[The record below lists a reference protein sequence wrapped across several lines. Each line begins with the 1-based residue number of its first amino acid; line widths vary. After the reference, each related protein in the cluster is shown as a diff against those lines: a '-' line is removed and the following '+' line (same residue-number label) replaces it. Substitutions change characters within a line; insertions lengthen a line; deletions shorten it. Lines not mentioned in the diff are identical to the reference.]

1 MSFISMPKNFR
12 KNKADTDPKGFVP
25 NSMIDT
31 LFDYKTFLDS
41 RDLNGSIALK
51 APEQQKNIA
60 VIGGG
65 ASGLVAAYELSK
77 IDNIH
82 VTLFEAADRLGG
94 RMDSVYVQ
102 DGDLNQ
108 KVFELGCMRFPP
120 TSYTL
125 YHYLNKF
132 GLKATPNFPDPGKV
146 PTKLLYENEVINWP
160 AGQPTPDNEDFQRIG
175 DDFGK
180 IINFLLGDASAP
192 DIENP
197 SKLFDYWAIYQ
208 SDPTE
213 QTKQKV
219 VDAWQGILT
228 QYVGVTY
235 FDAVFELAQNRLLVS
250 RPWTQEDM
258 NKFGA
263 LGVGA
268 GGFGPLYGVDFVE
281 ILRLFANGWEDNQ
294 ELLLDGIGA
303 LTQAFEFALLD
314 ARTAS
319 GKPKVSIELNA
330 KVKSLVKLA
339 GDKYALSVSNNGGQV
354 ISSQFDSVVVATTTR
369 AMEYMGLTIA
379 NDLDSCESEKSQDLI
394 SQNVKVAIRNLHLMN
409 SSKLFV
415 TTESKFWYPENNPQ
429 GNELPFNIQTDEL
442 MRGLYCLNYDEDV
455 DGKPNTQGKG
465 VVLISY
471 VWGDDSSKLLA
482 LSPEERFQQF
492 LPAIYAVNP
501 EFAALLEKQ
510 TQKVSCI
517 DWESTSNIYGAFKL
531 NYPGQEQSNKDAFFQ
546 YQQENQGLFLAGDS
560 ISWAGG
566 WLEGAMPTGIN
577 AACAAAK
584 YVGAKVIDNSP
595 LTDIAKNMYDYGI
608 GSNTGFCTL
617 KESGF
622 LSASSIAEYQFGQG
636 DFSIEATVRT
646 LSPGTVVGNKSTAGG
661 SGGYLLVIQPD
672 GSIKF
677 ATDNGE
683 TYYQIESELS
693 DVKDGNWH
701 SVVAVRKD
709 GELTLH
715 LDGKLLE
722 STQSGASNQS
732 PLNVSNSLDVLI
744 GSVQQNQEPFIHYT
758 GDVSQV
764 RLWRRALSEQEVAS
778 QYEQGTI
785 IDKEGLVAHWPL
797 AINTDDIS
805 ENENN
810 VSVNGDVT
818 FESVS

>member
-1 MSFISMPKNFR
+1 MSFISMPKNLR
-12 KNKADTDPKGFVP
+12 KNKADADSKGFVP
-25 NSMIDT
+25 KSMIDT
-31 LFDYKTFLDS
+31 LFDYKAFLDS
-41 RDLNGSIALK
+41 SDSHGSIALK
-51 APEQQKNIA
+51 APEQQKSIA

-77 IDNIH
+77 IDNIN

-94 RMDSVYVQ
+94 RMDSVYVE

-146 PTKLLYENEVINWP
+146 PTELLYENKVIPWH
-160 AGQPTPDNEDFQRIG
+160 AGQPTPSDKDFQRIG
-175 DDFGK
+175 DDFNN

-208 SDPTE
+208 SDPSE

-219 VDAWQGILT
+219 VDAWQEILT
-228 QYVGVTY
+228 QYAEVTY
-235 FDAVFELAQNRLLVS
+235 FDAVFKLAQNRSLVT

-303 LTQAFEFALLD
+303 LTQAFEFALLG
-314 ARTAS
+314 AKTAD

-330 KVKSLVKLA
+330 KVKNISKSA
-339 GDKYALSVSNNGGQV
+339 DKYELLVSNNGGRV
-354 ISSQFDSVVVATTTR
+354 VSSQFDSVIVATTTR

-379 NDLDSCESEKSQDLI
+379 NDIGDQNCEEQQDLV
-394 SQNVKVAIRNLHLMN
+394 SQGVKVAIRNLHLMN
-409 SSKLFV
+409 SSKFFV
-415 TTESKFWYPENNPQ
+415 TTERKFWYPENNPQ
-429 GNELPFNIQTDEL
+429 GKTLPFNIQTDEL
-442 MRGLYCLNYDEDV
+442 MRGLYCLNYDKDV

-471 VWGDDSSKLLA
+471 VWGDDSSKLLG

-492 LPAIYAVNP
+492 LPAIYAVNA
-501 EFAALLEKQ
+501 EFAELLEKQ

-517 DWESTSNIYGAFKL
+517 DWESTPNIYGAFKL

-546 YQQENQGLFLAGDS
+546 YQQEHLGLVLAGDS

-584 YVGAKVIDNSP
+584 YVGAQIIDNSP
-595 LTDIAKNMYDYGI
+595 LTGISKDMYDYSLGE
-608 GSNTGFCTL
+608 NTAFCLL
-617 KESGF
+617 KDNGY
-622 LSASSIAEYQFGQG
+622 LSAPSISAYQFGQG
-636 DFSIEATVRT
+636 DFSIEATIST
-646 LSPGTVVGNKSTAGG
+646 SSSGTIVGNKSTAGG

-677 ATDNGE
+677 ATDNGQ
-683 TYYQIESELS
+683 TYYQIESAPS
-693 DVKDGNWH
+693 TVVIDNTWH

-709 GELTLH
+709 GKLTLH

-722 STQSGASNQS
+722 STQSGASDQS
-732 PLNVSNSLDVLI
+732 PLDVSNRLDVLI
-744 GSVQQNQEPFIHYT
+744 GSVQQAQEPYIHYT
-758 GDVSQV
+758 GGITQV

-810 VSVNGDVT
+810 VSVNGDVS
-818 FESVS
+818 FI